1 MHNRRDQRH
10 MLNLSQMAMDH
21 IDLQGLEEVGL
32 FVDVQSPIDPG
43 SMAQQL
49 EQFQLERV
57 GGLP

>member
-21 IDLQGLEEVGL
+21 IDLAGLEEVGL

-49 EQFQLERV
+49 DQFQLERV

>member
-1 MHNRRDQRH
+1 MHNRQDQRH

-21 IDLQGLEEVGL
+21 IDLAGLEEVGL

-49 EQFQLERV
+49 DQFQLERV